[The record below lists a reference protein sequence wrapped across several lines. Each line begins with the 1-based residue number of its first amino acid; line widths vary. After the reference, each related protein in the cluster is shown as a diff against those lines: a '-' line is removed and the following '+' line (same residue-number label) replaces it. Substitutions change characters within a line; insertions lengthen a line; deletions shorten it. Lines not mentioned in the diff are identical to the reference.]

1 MNDTATPK
9 TTLPN
14 IPKNLDVM
22 VETYVR
28 LRDTIKEAN
37 KMHEEKLAP
46 AQEYLDQLN
55 AAILQKLISLG
66 VESART
72 KFGTA
77 YKNTT
82 KSATI
87 ADGALFREYVIG
99 ESQFDLVDWRANA
112 NAVSTHIDN
121 HEGEVPPGVNYSTF
135 TKVGIRRA

>member
-1 MNDTATPK
+1 MNDTPAK
-9 TTLPN
+9 ATTLPN
-14 IPKNLDVM
+14 IPKTLDTM

-46 AQEYLDQLN
+46 AQEYLEQLN
-55 AAILQKLISLG
+55 AAILQKLIEIG
-66 VESART
+66 VESAKT

-87 ADGALFREYVIG
+87 ADGAVFREYVIG
-99 ESQFDLVDWRANA
+99 EGQFDLVDWRANA
-112 NAVSTHIDN
+112 VAVSTYIDN
-121 HEGEVPPGVNYSTF
+121 NEGEVPPGVNYSTF